1 MGIGRSRTNDEHLD
15 PRQRRR
21 AVILLLAAGLARMVG
36 AEPPPEESA
45 ESPQKDLG
53 TSAPTRPC
61 VPTG

>member
-1 MGIGRSRTNDEHLD
+1 MDASRSRTNEEHLD

-36 AEPPPEESA
+36 AEPPPEESP

-53 TSAPTRPC
+53 TSAPTWPC
-61 VPTG
+61 VPIG